1 MKLCRNGRLAS
12 DMNIKLLPRTAKIP
26 RITDVF
32 VNRPVVAIVISLLL
46 VLMGVRAALDLAVL
60 QYPKIESSS
69 LVITTPYIGASA
81 ETVQGFVTEP
91 IERAAASIPGID
103 YVDSQTTA
111 GMSTVTAWLRLNE
124 NSTDALA
131 ELNTRL
137 SQIRFE
143 LPVEAEDPAINV
155 VRADRP
161 NAGWY
166 LTVPVKDSMSRP
178 DLTDYLT
185 RQVLP
190 KFSSIPDVLRAEL
203 GGGREPAMRIWL
215 DPDKLAVFNVSTQD
229 VTTAL
234 ARNNIIATVGASES
248 SARRIDLMLDTNVID
263 QQEFERLV
271 IREVDGA
278 LIRIKDVARVELG
291 AVEAFETSRFSQ
303 KAVVFIAIYPL
314 PGANEIAIADRM
326 YEVLEEVNGELPDGM
341 RIAIAHDVTAYMR
354 NALREIFITL
364 IETVLLVGL
373 VVILFMGSLRTALVP
388 LVTIPISLLGAIAA
402 MSVMGFSMNLLTVL
416 AIVLSVG
423 LVVDDAIVVVEN
435 VARYMREGM
444 SRYEAALA
452 SSRQLFAP
460 IIAMTLTLA
469 AVYAPIGF
477 LSGLTGVL
485 FKEFAFTLAIAV
497 LISGFVALTLSPVMS
512 GFVNRSHGEEA
523 RFTQLV
529 NRLFGWTQD
538 RYRGIVSHL
547 LQHNGKVLFVAG
559 FITLLAVPF
568 FLFSQSELAPREDEG
583 MIQVATTSPPEASL
597 DYTERYMYDVVDAM
611 KALPGAADMWQVVF
625 PTGGFGGMGFVDFH
639 ERPMSVHQLMPL
651 AFHNLSQIEGVKA
664 FPILPSALPTAGR
677 MDIEMVIM
685 SSDSASEMRPYAVAM
700 VEAALRSG
708 TFMFA
713 DTELRIDLPQA
724 RFELDRERIAD
735 LGMDMASVSR
745 QLSVFLSGNYV
756 NRFDLNGKAY
766 RVIPMVEDYDRVNP
780 AALLDLKVRTQSG
793 DLIPLS
799 AIASLKET
807 VAPRV
812 LGKFQQ
818 NNAFRITGGV
828 LPGNTKERALSALEE
843 AAESI
848 LPGSYSIDYA
858 GESRQLRQEGN
869 TLIGVLGISM
879 IFVFLALAIQFN
891 SFRDPLVVLI
901 GSAPLAIS
909 GALLFTYFGWTT
921 INIYSQVGFITLV
934 GLIAKNAIL
943 IVEFARQMQE
953 KGLSKLEAIKEST
966 ATRLRPV
973 LMTTGAT
980 VMGHLPLVLVTGAGA
995 EARNSIGIILVAG
1008 MIIGTAFTLFI
1019 LPSVYLWLASTHAP
1033 LASADAADTANPAVM
1048 DRRQDN
1054 AASA

>member
-1 MKLCRNGRLAS
+1 
-12 DMNIKLLPRTAKIP
+12 MNIKLLPRTAKIP
-26 RITDVF
+26 RITDLF

-388 LVTIPISLLGAIAA
+388 LVTIPISLLGAVAA

-452 SSRQLFAP
+452 SSWQLFAP

-497 LISGFVALTLSPVMS
+497 LISGFVALTLSPVM
-512 GFVNRSHGEEA
+512 
-523 RFTQLV
+523 
-529 NRLFGWTQD
+529 
-538 RYRGIVSHL
+538 
-547 LQHNGKVLFVAG
+547 
-559 FITLLAVPF
+559 
-568 FLFSQSELAPREDEG
+568 
-583 MIQVATTSPPEASL
+583 
-597 DYTERYMYDVVDAM
+597 
-611 KALPGAADMWQVVF
+611 
-625 PTGGFGGMGFVDFH
+625 
-639 ERPMSVHQLMPL
+639 
-651 AFHNLSQIEGVKA
+651 
-664 FPILPSALPTAGR
+664 
-677 MDIEMVIM
+677 
-685 SSDSASEMRPYAVAM
+685 
-700 VEAALRSG
+700 
-708 TFMFA
+708 
-713 DTELRIDLPQA
+713 
-724 RFELDRERIAD
+724 
-735 LGMDMASVSR
+735 
-745 QLSVFLSGNYV
+745 
-756 NRFDLNGKAY
+756 
-766 RVIPMVEDYDRVNP
+766 
-780 AALLDLKVRTQSG
+780 
-793 DLIPLS
+793 
-799 AIASLKET
+799 
-807 VAPRV
+807 
-812 LGKFQQ
+812 
-818 NNAFRITGGV
+818 
-828 LPGNTKERALSALEE
+828 
-843 AAESI
+843 
-848 LPGSYSIDYA
+848 
-858 GESRQLRQEGN
+858 
-869 TLIGVLGISM
+869 
-879 IFVFLALAIQFN
+879 
-891 SFRDPLVVLI
+891 
-901 GSAPLAIS
+901 
-909 GALLFTYFGWTT
+909 
-921 INIYSQVGFITLV
+921 
-934 GLIAKNAIL
+934 
-943 IVEFARQMQE
+943 
-953 KGLSKLEAIKEST
+953 
-966 ATRLRPV
+966 
-973 LMTTGAT
+973 
-980 VMGHLPLVLVTGAGA
+980 
-995 EARNSIGIILVAG
+995 
-1008 MIIGTAFTLFI
+1008 
-1019 LPSVYLWLASTHAP
+1019 
-1033 LASADAADTANPAVM
+1033 
-1048 DRRQDN
+1048 
-1054 AASA
+1054 